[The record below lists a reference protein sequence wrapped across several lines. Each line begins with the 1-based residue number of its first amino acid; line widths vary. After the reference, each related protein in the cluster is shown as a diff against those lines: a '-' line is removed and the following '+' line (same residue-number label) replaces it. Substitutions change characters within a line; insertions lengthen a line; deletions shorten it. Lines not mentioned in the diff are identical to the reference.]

1 MIKISIIVPVF
12 NVEKYL
18 DRCITNIIN
27 QSYSNIEIIIIN
39 DGSTDNSL
47 DICNKYKKI
56 DNRIIVINQENQ
68 GLSAVR
74 NKGIDIATGEYI
86 LFVDSDDIL
95 NVDLLKNIESLLNKE
110 NDVICFQHSIN
121 DSMEYTYLDIEDKL
135 KLSGEDFLELLYEK
149 NKMFCVVWKYCYRKE
164 FLDENKLKFHEGIIY
179 EDEEWNT
186 IMLCKAKSVIFRDF
200 VGYNYFIRE
209 GSITTSNKNINS
221 YLSKI
226 KVAININKFIRE
238 NEIKNKRLLK
248 KIKQKI
254 YSFFVK
260 NSIYILKYSDN
271 YDEVNLIINNIKVI
285 KNCSSIKQFILGI
298 IFIFYILKMEV
309 VRIYKKF

>member
-121 DSMEYTYLDIEDKL
+121 DSMECTYLDIEDKL

-200 VGYNYFIRE
+200 VGYNYFSRG

-226 KVAININKFIRE
+226 KVAININKFIQE

-309 VRIYKKF
+309 VKIYKKF

>member
-200 VGYNYFIRE
+200 VGYNYFSRG

-226 KVAININKFIRE
+226 KVAININKFIQE

-309 VRIYKKF
+309 VKIYKKF

>member
-200 VGYNYFIRE
+200 VGYNYFIRG

-226 KVAININKFIRE
+226 KVAININKFIQE
-238 NEIKNKRLLK
+238 NEIKNERLLK

-309 VRIYKKF
+309 VKIYKKF